1 MPFISRDDCAVAA
14 AYAAMNDW
22 QDRVVDV
29 NGHEPLTIGED
40 IEIANKVTGPN
51 VKYIEI
57 SDEEQ

>member
-1 MPFISRDDCAVAA
+1 MS
-14 AYAAMNDW
+14 DW

-29 NGHEPLTIGED
+29 KGNEPLTIGEY